1 MRRAS
6 RIENVSFYLAFLRLT
21 SPIPGKGKVGNMCH
35 FTSRF
40 LALTYRIRGKGLR
53 VTPTMCHF
61 TRRLDAR
68 PGQSMVRVAFP
79 TEASEL
85 APALGRIFKLYV
97 RDLSRDKLSKL
108 S

>member
-1 MRRAS
+1 M
-6 RIENVSFYLAFLRLT
+6 SFYLAFLT
-21 SPIPGKGKVGNMCH
+21 
-35 FTSRF
+35 
-40 LALTYRIRGKGLR
+40 LTYRIPGKGLR
-53 VTPTMCHF
+53 VAPTMCHF

-85 APALGRIFKLYV
+85 APVLE